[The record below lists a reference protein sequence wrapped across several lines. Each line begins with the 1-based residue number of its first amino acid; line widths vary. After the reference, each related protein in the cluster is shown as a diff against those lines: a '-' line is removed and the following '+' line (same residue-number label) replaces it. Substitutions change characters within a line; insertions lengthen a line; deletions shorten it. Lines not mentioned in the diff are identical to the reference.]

1 MYKLITV
8 RNLLLITEMYL
19 QVMDLMPILVAA
31 RSKVRVCG
39 HSLFGIGV
47 LNPIGGLDIS
57 LL

>member
-8 RNLLLITEMYL
+8 RNLLFITEMYL
-19 QVMDLMPILVAA
+19 QVMDLIPLPVAA

-39 HSLFGIGV
+39 HSLAGIAV
-47 LNPIGGLDIS
+47 LNPIGGLDVW